1 MGMMLSVEK
10 PGSPAEVLEHTGV
23 KGMKWGVRRTPPS
36 GSRSAVSSRF
46 NKRNPSSADKAN
58 AIRLARAKS
67 NLKFEKAVALKG
79 STQTRASRKAARK
92 EAKLA
97 YKKDPDRAVA
107 LRFTRGEKVVT
118 GLLLATGIAT
128 VPIAAVV
135 AGGYGYRR
143 HVEKKQARGG
153 YK

>member
-1 MGMMLSVEK
+1 MLSVEK
-10 PGSPAEVLEHTGV
+10 PGSPAEILEHTGV

-36 GSRSAVSSRF
+36 GSRSAVSSKF
-46 NKRNPSSADKAN
+46 NKKNPSSADKAN

-67 NLKFEKAVALKG
+67 NVKFTQATTLKG

-92 EAKLA
+92 ATRVA

-107 LRFTRGEKVVT
+107 MRFTRGEKVVT
-118 GLLLATGIAT
+118 GVLLASGVAT
-128 VPIAAVV
+128 VPIAAVL
-135 AGGYGYRR
+135 AGQYGYRR